1 MILYFRIRSPAPR
14 AQRLFP
20 PSGTI
25 HASSVC
31 PASRSQS
38 PTSTLNPHHED
49 RPLDE
54 LERHSD
60 TKQCAIGYVQVGSGG
75 MCKGP
80 RAGGQSAVGVYAD
93 GLATSIRELDHRS
106 DLHQTI
112 RGSNSGIRVWA
123 IHCMVSSTGD
133 HSPCG
138 QTQWEDHTGRMSTHY
153 KLHWLGDEML

>member
-1 MILYFRIRSPAPR
+1 MILYFRIRSPTPC

-25 HASSVC
+25 HASSIS

-38 PTSTLNPHHED
+38 PTLMLNPHHED

-54 LERHSD
+54 LEHCSE
-60 TKQCAIGYVQVGSGG
+60 TKQRAIGDVQVGSGG
-75 MCKGP
+75 MCKGA

-93 GLATSIRELDHRS
+93 GLATSIRELDHGS
-106 DLHQTI
+106 NLHRTI
-112 RGSNSGIRVWA
+112 RGASSGIRVWA
-123 IHCMVSSTGD
+123 IHCTVSSTGD

-138 QTQWEDHTGRMSTHY
+138 QMQWEDHTGRTTTQY